1 MHFYGV
7 ARSGAPN
14 HAVASLEHGAFKME
28 LSAPTIV
35 TPNPELI
42 AVRTDKAGR
51 ACMAIREQA
60 YQKLCRFFWQ
70 TTCGGVPP
78 VYNAPSRRGA
88 PLGDKRKSR
97 IIAAAGAACSSRAV
111 SCQML
116 RSMAGKY
123 ASPSTA
129 RRTYV
134 MSSCRASGMVWA

>member
-1 MHFYGV
+1 
-7 ARSGAPN
+7 
-14 HAVASLEHGAFKME
+14 ME

-60 YQKLCRFFWQ
+60 YRKLCRFFWQ

-88 PLGDKRKSR
+88 PVGDKRK
-97 IIAAAGAACSSRAV
+97 AAEAACSSRAV

-116 RSMAGKY
+116 R
-123 ASPSTA
+123 
-129 RRTYV
+129 
-134 MSSCRASGMVWA
+134 